1 MAFDTDTAPML
12 FAGPCQ
18 GIAVKGLAINGVAS
32 SGTQDLAS
40 LLFTLIPQWPV
51 MPPPAAGVQ
60 GCDGHVA
67 PGEIII
73 RAEAGQWRISSP
85 HVALSD
91 FDLDDG
97 YMAANA
103 LIGALIAAYVAQDD
117 SLVSIH
123 AGAARVGD
131 GLVLLLGDNGA
142 GKSTFATTLAARGQ
156 RFFADD
162 RLIVDLA
169 PAVPIGHSLA
179 IAPKLRL
186 PLPPDSEATY
196 RDFVADNSILN
207 WPEMAVLRPGPAQAA
222 GFGERL
228 PLKALIHLRREPGSG
243 TPALTAM
250 RQPDM
255 VRLLLEQLFA
265 PHLSQQ
271 GELSACV
278 RLAQAVGIWELR
290 YSSAWPATE
299 AVIAQF
305 NGVGNR

>member
-1 MAFDTDTAPML
+1 MAFDNDTAAML
-12 FAGPCQ
+12 LAGPRR
-18 GIAVKGLAINGVAS
+18 GITVKGLAGGS
-32 SGTQDLAS
+32 TGPKGTQDLAS
-40 LLFTLIPQWPV
+40 LLFSLIPQWPV
-51 MPPPAAGVQ
+51 LLPLAPGDQ
-60 GCDGHVA
+60 GYDGHAA

-73 RAEAGQWRISSP
+73 RAEGGHWRISSP

-103 LIGALIAAYVAQDD
+103 LIGALIAAYVAQDNG
-117 SLVSIH
+117 LVSIH
-123 AGAARVGD
+123 AGAVRVGD

-142 GKSTFATTLAARGQ
+142 GKSTFATALAARGQ

-162 RLIVDLA
+162 RLIVDLT
-169 PAVPIGHSLA
+169 PAVPFGHSLA

-186 PLPPDSEATY
+186 PLPADADAAY
-196 RDFVADNSILN
+196 RDFVEDNSILN

-222 GFGERL
+222 GFGENL
-228 PLKALIHLRREPGSG
+228 PLKALIHLRRDSGSG
-243 TPALTAM
+243 QPALTAM

-290 YSSAWPATE
+290 YASAWPAAET
-299 AVIAQF
+299 VIAQF
-305 NGVGNR
+305 NGGNNA